1 MFFCRIATKKHLTK
15 FLCHCDGGD
24 MHAMRAVDSS
34 VNSSRGNLFI
44 TVSLA
49 TMKIVDEL
57 PKLDT

>member
-1 MFFCRIATKKHLTK
+1 
-15 FLCHCDGGD
+15 